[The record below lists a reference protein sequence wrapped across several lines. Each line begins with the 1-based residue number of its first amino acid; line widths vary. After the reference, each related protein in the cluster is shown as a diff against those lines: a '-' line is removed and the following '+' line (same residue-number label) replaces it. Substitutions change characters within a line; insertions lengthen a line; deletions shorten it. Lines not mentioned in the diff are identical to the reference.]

1 MNHFLDEQP
10 DLKSPFLASLVYAEP
25 RVRPERPHYTWLQNQ
40 CKFFHEH
47 HRTDRWNLRNPLD
60 AFQLYYTIDILGFN
74 AFELAMMLQRDQ
86 RYKESHRYWAVY
98 DFARATVGTIF
109 PYKDGSAIT
118 LEQKYRQMQRLTAE
132 LEEKRGMR

>member
-1 MNHFLDEQP
+1 MNHFLDESEDP
-10 DLKSPFLASLVYAEP
+10 ECLTRLLYAEP
-25 RVRPERPHYTWLQNQ
+25 RVRSERPHYTWLQNQ

-74 AFELAMMLQRDQ
+74 ALELAMMLQRES
-86 RYKESHRYWAVY
+86 RYKESHHYWAVY
-98 DFARATVGTIF
+98 DFARAVNGTIF
-109 PYKDGSAIT
+109 PYKDGSAVT
-118 LEQKYRQMQRLTAE
+118 LEQKYQRMQRLTRE